1 MPDTSDDSQA
11 AGRPRS
17 EAAAAY
23 LVYVLYIVGF
33 FTGLVSFAVLAMTD
47 GLHHFVVARVF
58 ECDTVVPACSASV
71 YGLPF
76 FAGITSLAALIL
88 AYAKRAGARG
98 HWLESH
104 YTWQIMIFWY
114 WLAIGVIGMALLMLW
129 VLLGYVLVLGTI
141 WGVYRLAKG
150 WRLLGTCAP
159 FENPKSFF

>member
-11 AGRPRS
+11 AGQPRS

-23 LVYVLYIVGF
+23 LVYVLYIVGY
-33 FTGLVSFAVLAMTD
+33 FTGLVSLAVLAMTE
-47 GLHHFVVARVF
+47 GLHYFVVARVF
-58 ECDTVVPACSASV
+58 ECDMVVPACSASV

-141 WGVYRLAKG
+141 WGVYRVAKG

>member
-1 MPDTSDDSQA
+1 MTDTSDDSQA
-11 AGRPRS
+11 AGQPRS

-23 LVYVLYIVGF
+23 LVYVLYIVGY
-33 FTGLVSFAVLAMTD
+33 FTGLVSLAVLAMTD
-47 GLHHFVVARVF
+47 GLHYFVVARVF
-58 ECDTVVPACSASV
+58 ECDTVVPACSASI

-76 FAGITSLAALIL
+76 FAGVTSLAALIL

-141 WGVYRLAKG
+141 WGVYRVAKG
-150 WRLLGTCAP
+150 WRLLGTSAP